1 MARGELPVFHI
12 HTLWGG
18 SAKQVDDEALHGFPM
33 DRVSSAVAPYCSD
46 GEVGEVV
53 KGTVEMKGDRGVFL
67 EVDGV
72 NVFPAALL

>member
-53 KGTVEMKGDRGVFL
+53 KGTVEMERDRGCL
-67 EVDGV
+67 
-72 NVFPAALL
+72 ALPPHRV